1 MVNSSLPALLGENS
15 PYDRPYTPNS
25 RSGILSNR
33 SSPKFK
39 KADTMSDLFAGH
51 KKELVVT
58 HTANKLTGELDKLM
72 TTHLVESAD

>member
-1 MVNSSLPALLGENS
+1 MANSSLPALLGENS

-39 KADTMSDLFAGH
+39 KADPMSDLFVGRQN
-51 KKELVVT
+51 ELT
-58 HTANKLTGELDKLM
+58 IAQTANKLTGELDKLM
-72 TTHLVESAD
+72 TAPLVESAD